1 MNEENVNGV
10 QTPVD
15 NNQAATPVVPVP
27 NAVPAPAPAPAP
39 APTPV
44 PAPVPVPTP
53 APAIE
58 PVIQEPVA
66 VPVAQTVQPVQ
77 PAVQPVQE
85 PVPAVAPAPVQ
96 ATPITNEGGF
106 GTAMATPSAP
116 APEIQSIPQP
126 APILANPT
134 VDLNQSLTAPVDNGT
149 FAPSVPLGDQVG
161 FVATGQPIEKKKS
174 KKGLVAFIVLLVLV
188 GLGLLAWFVII
199 PMVKKHLTTPKD
211 VFDTTITTLSKEVTN
226 GIELIAHDKTTYTID
241 LEIDSNIE
249 TIKDF
254 AGYTYTTK
262 IGVDSTSKLA
272 ETGLTIVDKYDTKY
286 SMFNYA
292 KGGKEYRRY
301 STNDSLLYVGEDTI
315 NWDKMSQEN
324 LTADESTYLVE
335 KLSTMIKESLDEKY
349 LSKNDDSSV
358 TVNGETVKASK
369 YTYKIVDENLNATI
383 KHIAKG
389 ILDDEKLFDIFVKI
403 ERTKLLSPTEE
414 ELNELDETLEEKLE
428 NITKEKED
436 KEYLGNSSIEISVYT
451 NGKNAEFAGIEVL
464 NQGDDKSYKVQYSTL
479 NGHYNVFIY
488 SKAPWNG
495 ETTENT
501 IRIDGIKNGNVTK
514 STVKA
519 EDVEIATFKVT
530 DNGTNGKNV
539 EYELL
544 LENIELFKEY
554 ANLTGS
560 LTYSTKADEK
570 KSVDNLSFEVKSGKS
585 YFKTD
590 VKLTTDW
597 TSDVANIN
605 TSASTTPTDVELET
619 IENNFFTEFE
629 NKTPYGTLIGLF
641 ESDEHY
647 SNETNPL
654 TAIYG

>member
-1 MNEENVNGV
+1 MNEENINGV
-10 QTPVD
+10 QTPVV
-15 NNQAATPVVPVP
+15 NNQTATPVGPVP
-27 NAVPAPAPAPAP
+27 NAAP

-53 APAIE
+53 AHAIE
-58 PVIQEPVA
+58 PVIQEPIA
-66 VPVAQTVQPVQ
+66 VPVAQPVQ

-85 PVPAVAPAPVQ
+85 TVPAVAPASVQ

-106 GTAMATPSAP
+106 GTAIATPSAP
-116 APEIQSIPQP
+116 APEMQSIPQP
-126 APILANPT
+126 APIIANPT

-161 FVATGQPIEKKKS
+161 FVATGQPIEEKKS

-199 PMVKKHLTTPKD
+199 PMVKRYLTTPKD

-226 GIELIAHDKTTYTID
+226 GIELIVHDKTTYTID

-262 IGVDSTSKLA
+262 IGLDSTSKLA

-286 SMFNYA
+286 SMFKYA

-301 STNDSLLYVGEDTI
+301 STNDSLLYVGDDTI

-358 TVNGETVKASK
+358 TVNGETIKASK

-389 ILDDEKLFDIFVKI
+389 ILDDEKLFNIFVKI
-403 ERTKLLSPTEE
+403 ERNKLISPTEE
-414 ELNELDETLEEKLE
+414 ELNELDENLEEKLE

-451 NGKNAEFAGIEVL
+451 NGKTAEFAGIEIL

-530 DNGTNGKNV
+530 DNGTNGKTV
-539 EYELL
+539 EYEIL

-554 ANLTGS
+554 DNLTGS

-570 KSVDNLSFEVKSGKS
+570 KNVDNLSFEVKSGKS
-585 YFKTD
+585 YFKID

-629 NKTPYGTLIGLF
+629 SRTPYGTLIGLF

>member
-44 PAPVPVPTP
+44 PAPAAQP
-53 APAIE
+53 AQQA
-58 PVIQEPVA
+58 
-66 VPVAQTVQPVQ
+66 VQPVQ

-116 APEIQSIPQP
+116 APEMQTIPQP
-126 APILANPT
+126 APTLANPT

-161 FVATGQPIEKKKS
+161 FVATGQPIEEKKS

-199 PMVKKHLTTPKD
+199 PMVKIHLTTPKD
-211 VFDTTITTLSKEVTN
+211 VFDTTIT
-226 GIELIAHDKTTYTID
+226 

-315 NWDKMSQEN
+315 NWDKMAQQN

-403 ERTKLLSPTEE
+403 ERTRLLSPTEE

-436 KEYLGNSSIEISVYT
+436 KEYLGDSSIEISVYT
-451 NGKNAEFAGIEVL
+451 NGKTAEFAGIEVL

-501 IRIDGIKNGNVTK
+501 IRIDGIKNGNVTN

-519 EDVEIATFKVT
+519 EDVELATFKVT
-530 DNGTNGKNV
+530 DNGTNGKTV
-539 EYELL
+539 EYEIL

-570 KSVDNLSFEVKSGKS
+570 KNVDNLSFEVKSGKS

-641 ESDEHY
+641 ESDDHY

>member
-1 MNEENVNGV
+1 MNEENINGV
-10 QTPVD
+10 QTPVV
-15 NNQAATPVVPVP
+15 NNQTATPVVPVP
-27 NAVPAPAPAPAP
+27 NAAP
-39 APTPV
+39 APTPA
-44 PAPVPVPTP
+44 PAPVPAPTP
-53 APAIE
+53 ASAIE

-66 VPVAQTVQPVQ
+66 VSVAQTVQP
-77 PAVQPVQE
+77 AVQPLQE
-85 PVPAVAPAPVQ
+85 PVPAVTPASVQ
-96 ATPITNEGGF
+96 ATPISNEGGF
-106 GTAMATPSAP
+106 GTAIATPSAP
-116 APEIQSIPQP
+116 APEMQSIPQP
-126 APILANPT
+126 APIIANPT

-199 PMVKKHLTTPKD
+199 PMVKKYLTTPKD

-226 GIELIAHDKTTYTID
+226 GIELIVHDKTTYTID

-262 IGVDSTSKLA
+262 IGLDSTSKLA

-286 SMFNYA
+286 SMFKYA

-301 STNDSLLYVGEDTI
+301 STNDNLLYVGDDSI

-358 TVNGETVKASK
+358 TVNGETIKASK

-403 ERTKLLSPTEE
+403 ERNKLISPTEE
-414 ELNELDETLEEKLE
+414 ELNELDENLEEKLE
-428 NITKEKED
+428 NITKEEN

-451 NGKNAEFAGIEVL
+451 NGKTADFAGIEIL
-464 NQGDDKSYKVQYSTL
+464 NQGDDKSYKVQYSNL
-479 NGHYNVFIY
+479 NGNYNVFIY

-530 DNGTNGKNV
+530 DNGTNGKTV
-539 EYELL
+539 EYEIL
-544 LENIELFKEY
+544 LENIELFNEY
-554 ANLTGS
+554 DNLTGS

-570 KSVDNLSFEVKSGKS
+570 KNVDNLSFEVKSGKS

-629 NKTPYGTLIGLF
+629 SRTPYGTLIGLF

>member
-58 PVIQEPVA
+58 PVIQESVA
-66 VPVAQTVQPVQ
+66 VPVAQPVQ
-77 PAVQPVQE
+77 PAVQPIQPAVQPVQE
-85 PVPAVAPAPVQ
+85 TVLAVAPAPVQ

-106 GTAMATPSAP
+106 GTAIATPSAP
-116 APEIQSIPQP
+116 ASEMQSIPQP

-134 VDLNQSLTAPVDNGT
+134 GDLNQSLTAPVDNGT

-161 FVATGQPIEKKKS
+161 FVANGHPIEEKKF

-211 VFDTTITTLSKEVTN
+211 VFDATITALSKEVTN

-262 IGVDSTSKLA
+262 IGIDSTSRLA

-286 SMFNYA
+286 SMFKYA

-315 NWDKMSQEN
+315 NWDMMSQDN

-403 ERTKLLSPTEE
+403 ERTKLLSPTDE
-414 ELNELDETLEEKLE
+414 ELNELDETLEEELE
-428 NITKEKED
+428 NIIKEKED

-451 NGKNAEFAGIEVL
+451 NGKTAEFAGIEVL
-464 NQGDDKSYKVQYSTL
+464 NQGDDNSYKVQYSTL

-495 ETTENT
+495 ETTENI

-514 STVKA
+514 STVKV

-530 DNGTNGKNV
+530 DNGTNGKAI
-539 EYELL
+539 EYEVL

-560 LTYSTKADEK
+560 LTYSTKGDEK
-570 KSVDNLSFEVKSGKS
+570 KNVDNLSFEVKSGKS

-590 VKLTTDW
+590 IKLTTDW

-605 TSASTTPTDVELET
+605 TKASTTPTDVELET

-641 ESDEHY
+641 ESVEHY
-647 SNETNPL
+647 SNETN
-654 TAIYG
+654 

>member
-15 NNQAATPVVPVP
+15 NNQAATPVVPAP
-27 NAVPAPAPAPAP
+27 NAVSAP

-44 PAPVPVPTP
+44 SAPVPVPTP

-66 VPVAQTVQPVQ
+66 VPVAQTVQPAVQPVQ

-85 PVPAVAPAPVQ
+85 TVAPVAPVQ

-106 GTAMATPSAP
+106 GTSIATPSTP
-116 APEIQSIPQP
+116 APEMQSIPQP

-134 VDLNQSLTAPVDNGT
+134 ANLNQSLTAPVDNGT

-161 FVATGQPIEKKKS
+161 FVATGQPIKEKKS
-174 KKGLVAFIVLLVLV
+174 KKGLVAFIVLV

-211 VFDTTITTLSKEVTN
+211 VFDTTITALSKEVTN
-226 GIELIAHDKTTYTID
+226 VIELIAHDKTTYTID

-262 IGVDSTSKLA
+262 IGLDSTSKLA

-369 YTYKIVDENLNATI
+369 YTYKIVDENLNAAI

-403 ERTKLLSPTEE
+403 ERTKLLSTTEE
-414 ELNELDETLEEKLE
+414 ELNELDEILEEKLE

-451 NGKNAEFAGIEVL
+451 NGKTAEFAGIEIL

-501 IRIDGIKNGNVTK
+501 IRIDGIKDGNVTK

-519 EDVEIATFKVT
+519 ENIEIATFKVT
-530 DNGTNGKNV
+530 DNGTNGKTV
-539 EYELL
+539 EYEIL

-554 ANLTGS
+554 DNLTGS

-570 KSVDNLSFEVKSGKS
+570 KNVDNLSFEVKSGKS

-605 TSASTTPTDVELET
+605 ISASTTPTDVELET

-647 SNETNPL
+647 LNETNQL
-654 TAIYG
+654 TDIYG